1 MEEVREAAVGRRKG
15 SARACENFVGWKDV
29 RPTMAAKM
37 AKIKK
42 TVEEK
47 EIEEKSCRLLIKK
60 KKKIPS
66 VFNLNRLN

>member
-1 MEEVREAAVGRRKG
+1 MEEVREVAVGRRKG

-47 EIEEKSCRLLIKK
+47 EI
-60 KKKIPS
+60 
-66 VFNLNRLN
+66 